1 VNISGVISSLQ
12 YPECNKALQEI
23 TGKINLA
30 KIDDF
35 VDTIDAISD
44 IQKRFYKTMST
55 NNQTTV

>member
-1 VNISGVISSLQ
+1 
-12 YPECNKALQEI
+12 LQEI

-44 IQKRFYKTMST
+44 IQKRFYKTMIKQRFEKILWHSSVKL
-55 NNQTTV
+55 QGRTV